1 MIEKAC
7 FFTGHRRIPEG
18 ELPELKEKLY
28 NTAEQLISDGI
39 TDFYAGG
46 AIGFDT
52 LAALTVLKLRKEYS
66 HIKLHIIAPCENQEK
81 MWSSENKEL
90 YRKINEA
97 ADEVKF
103 LSPVYFNGCM
113 QVRNRYMADNSSICI
128 AYLKEQTGGTA
139 STVKYAEK
147 QGKIIINLTTLHS
160 A

>member
-1 MIEKAC
+1 MIERAC
-7 FFTGHRRIPEG
+7 FFTGHRKIPARDIPVLE
-18 ELPELKEKLY
+18 ERLY
-28 NTAEQLISDGI
+28 NTVEKLISEGI

-52 LAALTVLKLRKEYS
+52 LAAKTVLKLRKKYS
-66 HIKLHIIAPCENQEK
+66 HIKLHIIAPCEDQEK
-81 MWSSENKEL
+81 MWSPESKEL

-97 ADEVKF
+97 ADEVKI

-128 AYLKEQTGGTA
+128 AYLTEPSGGTA

-147 QGKIIINLTTLHS
+147 QGKTIINL

>member
-1 MIEKAC
+1 MIERAC
-7 FFTGHRRIPEG
+7 FFTGHRKIPARDIPVLE
-18 ELPELKEKLY
+18 EKLY
-28 NTAEQLISDGI
+28 NTVEKLISEGI

-52 LAALTVLKLRKEYS
+52 LAAKTVLKLRKKYS
-66 HIKLHIIAPCENQEK
+66 HIKLHIIVPCEDQEK
-81 MWSSENKEL
+81 MWSPESKEL

-97 ADEVKF
+97 ADEVKI

-128 AYLKEQTGGTA
+128 AYLTEPSGGTA

-147 QGKIIINLTTLHS
+147 QGKTIINI